1 MGVAYFVGLVQS
13 FMGSKSWIPR
23 FVNIISQVM
32 LNLFYNRDF
41 IVFIDT
47 EFLIHNI
54 SRIWYGISAKH
65 PNFLGFLKG

>member
-1 MGVAYFVGLVQS
+1 MGVAYFVGLDQS
-13 FMGSKSWIPR
+13 FMGSKLWMPR

-65 PNFLGFLKG
+65 PNFMGFLKG